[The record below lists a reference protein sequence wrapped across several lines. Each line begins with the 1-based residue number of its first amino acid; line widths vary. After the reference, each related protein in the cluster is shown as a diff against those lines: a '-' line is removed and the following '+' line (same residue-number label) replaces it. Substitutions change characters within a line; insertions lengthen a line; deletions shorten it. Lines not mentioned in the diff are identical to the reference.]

1 VLPAT
6 AAVTTAAPLAEVLA
20 AAARAWQRFRAG
32 LSLDRAIALAVGG
45 RPELRPAVL
54 DVSYTAVRHLAFAEY
69 AIRTLASRPPSPPLA
84 ALLAVALGQLM
95 RERHAEYTIVDQA
108 VSATR
113 RVPSIAP
120 AAGFVN
126 ALLRNFV
133 RRREE
138 LLAARDQSAEMRFNV
153 PPWWLARVSAAFPEH
168 WEAVLAAQSEPPP
181 LVLRVAARVNVDDYL
196 SRCAESSIAATRVGE
211 RAVWIHS
218 PRPVAD
224 LPGFAEGAVSVQDA
238 GAQLAAP
245 WLGLEPGQRVLDACA
260 APGGKTV
267 QIAEVAGVSV
277 VALDV
282 DGARAAR
289 IRENLH
295 RTQTAA
301 EILVGDAAEPSRWW
315 NGKPFDRILLDAPC
329 TASGIVRRHPDIPWL
344 RRSSDVAHLATL
356 QARLLRALWPLL
368 GVGGRLLYVVCSLFP
383 EEGPEQ
389 VARFTAEHPEAH
401 EVTLPAGSPCVQ
413 LVPTPAVAPAWDG
426 VSALPTLHDGFFFA
440 LLQKTQ

>member
-1 VLPAT
+1 M
-6 AAVTTAAPLAEVLA
+6 TTTAPLAEVLA
-20 AAARAWQRFRAG
+20 V
-32 LSLDRAIALAVGG
+32 SG

-54 DVSYTAVRHLAFAEY
+54 DVSYTAVRHLAFAEH

-95 RERHAEYTIVDQA
+95 RERHAEYTVVDQA
-108 VSATR
+108 VSAAR

-126 ALLRNFV
+126 ALLRNFM
-133 RRREE
+133 RRRAE
-138 LLAARDQSAEMRFNV
+138 LVAERDRSAELRFNV
-153 PPWWLARVSAAFPEH
+153 PPWWLERVRAGYPGR
-168 WEAVLAAQSEPPP
+168 WEAVLAAQSEAPP
-181 LVLRVAARVNVDDYL
+181 LVLRVAARVEVGDYL
-196 SRCAESSIAATRVGE
+196 RHCAAQSVAATQVGE

-260 APGGKTV
+260 APGGKTAH
-267 QIAEVAGVSV
+267 IAEVDGIRV
-277 VALDV
+277 VALDM

-289 IRENLH
+289 IRDNLD
-295 RTQTAA
+295 RTRTVA
-301 EILVGDAAEPSRWW
+301 EVLVGDAAEPARWW
-315 NGKPFDRILLDAPC
+315 DGRPFDRILLDAPC

-344 RRSSDVAHLATL
+344 RRPSDVAHLATL

-383 EEGPEQ
+383 EEGLAQ
-389 VARFTAEHPEAH
+389 VARFTAEHPGAR
-401 EVTLPAGSPCVQ
+401 EVPLPAGSPSVQ
-413 LVPTPAVAPAWDG
+413 LVPTPATAPAWDG
-426 VSALPTLHDGFFFA
+426 VSALPTLHDGFFYA
-440 LLQKTQ
+440 LLQKTR